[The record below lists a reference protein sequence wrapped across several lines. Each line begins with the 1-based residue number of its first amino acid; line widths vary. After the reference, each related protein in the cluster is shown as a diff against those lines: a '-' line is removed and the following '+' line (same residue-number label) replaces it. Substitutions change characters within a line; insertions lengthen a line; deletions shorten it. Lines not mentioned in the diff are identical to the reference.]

1 MNLNDDQLKMLEM
14 AAQSMFSRVHL
25 HEYENDK
32 IMTARQLC
40 DLGLFEQYSF
50 SEMVEARIDRGRMY
64 RITGQGMQVYIDA
77 EDDKV
82 STNREKNALRDV
94 QAILE
99 DWPAK
104 GHEATVNEALKRIR
118 EALK

>member
-14 AAQSMFSRVHL
+14 AARSMLSRVHL
-25 HEYENDK
+25 NEYEDDK
-32 IMTARQLC
+32 IMTALQLC

-50 SEMVEARIDRGRMY
+50 SETVEARIDRGRMY

-77 EDDKV
+77 EYDKV
-82 STNREKNALRDV
+82 STREKNALRDV
-94 QAILE
+94 LAILN

-104 GHEATVNEALKRIR
+104 GHEAVVNEALKRIQ
-118 EALK
+118 EAMK